1 MIPINKIF
9 GVGKVTE
16 KKMRSQGIEVCS
28 DIKQIPLSDL
38 ISHYGKFGTRLYEL
52 CRGIDNRP
60 VSTNRKRK
68 SISSERTFALDL
80 NHKTD
85 FKNHLIEIVE
95 DLERR
100 VNGSGND
107 TKIQRLTVKIRFSNF
122 KITTA
127 SQSHEK
133 IDRQLFVDLFFKAW
147 ERHALPVRLI
157 GAGVDIDNT
166 NHNLQTE
173 LF

>member
-1 MIPINKIF
+1 M
-9 GVGKVTE
+9 TE

-85 FKNHLIEIVE
+85 FKNHLIEIVA

-107 TKIQRLTVKIRFSNF
+107 NKIQRLTVKIRFSNF

-166 NHNLQTE
+166 NYNLQTE